1 MRLSPRKPARFSLR
15 RREAGYAGL
24 CAIVCGQQLSTA
36 SAAAIR
42 NRLFAAFDPFHHDS
56 VRRART
62 DKLKRLGLSAPK
74 IKSIREIGKAVAQG
88 RIDLTAV
95 GEMDADAAHAA
106 LVALHGIGPWSADI
120 YLLFCLGHSDAFPAG
135 DLAVQEAARIAFG
148 LRKRPDA
155 KALAKLAEAWRPWR
169 GVAAHLLWAYY
180 HAVKKR
186 DVVPVQSAGAAKKP
200 AKKKREEEKI
210 HKEIRQWLTS
220 TARGSAPRSGT
231 AKQLVVFLHGYGAD
245 GNDLIDIGRAWA
257 GLLPDA
263 AFVSPHAPR
272 PCGQAP
278 SGREWFPLTMR
289 DPGERWRGVTMAAP
303 AAQTFLDAELA
314 RARPAAFGAG
324 AGRIF
329 ARHHDGAACR
339 LAPRRRAGRDRR
351 LFRPAGAAGQRRSRN
366 FRGRDQEPAAGA
378 AGTRR
383 PGPADPDRRAFPRR
397 ARAWRP
403 WRCRSSG
410 TSRPASATASTR
422 KACATAANF
431 LLAALAGAEPAC
443 G

>member
-1 MRLSPRKPARFSLR
+1 MTNFLHSDADLQAGLARLVAADPRLAPIAEKAGRFSLR

-74 IKSIREIGKAVAQG
+74 IKTIREIGKAVAQG

-186 DVVPVQSAGAAKKP
+186 DVVPVQSAAATKKP
-200 AKKKREEEKI
+200 TKKKAKKKK
-210 HKEIRQWLTS
+210 
-220 TARGSAPRSGT
+220 P
-231 AKQLVVFLHGYGAD
+231 
-245 GNDLIDIGRAWA
+245 
-257 GLLPDA
+257 
-263 AFVSPHAPR
+263 
-272 PCGQAP
+272 
-278 SGREWFPLTMR
+278 
-289 DPGERWRGVTMAAP
+289 
-303 AAQTFLDAELA
+303 
-314 RARPAAFGAG
+314 
-324 AGRIF
+324 
-329 ARHHDGAACR
+329 
-339 LAPRRRAGRDRR
+339 
-351 LFRPAGAAGQRRSRN
+351 
-366 FRGRDQEPAAGA
+366 
-378 AGTRR
+378 
-383 PGPADPDRRAFPRR
+383 
-397 ARAWRP
+397 
-403 WRCRSSG
+403 
-410 TSRPASATASTR
+410 TR
-422 KACATAANF
+422 KSGN
-431 LLAALAGAEPAC
+431 G
-443 G
+443 

>member
-1 MRLSPRKPARFSLR
+1 MTNFLHSDADLQAGLARLVAADPRLAPIAEKAGRFSLR

-74 IKSIREIGKAVAQG
+74 IKAIREIGKAVAQG
-88 RIDLTAV
+88 RIDLDRI

-186 DVVPVQSAGAAKKP
+186 DVVPVQSVAAAKKP
-200 AKKKREEEKI
+200 TKKKSK
-210 HKEIRQWLTS
+210 KKK
-220 TARGSAPRSGT
+220 P
-231 AKQLVVFLHGYGAD
+231 
-245 GNDLIDIGRAWA
+245 
-257 GLLPDA
+257 
-263 AFVSPHAPR
+263 
-272 PCGQAP
+272 
-278 SGREWFPLTMR
+278 
-289 DPGERWRGVTMAAP
+289 
-303 AAQTFLDAELA
+303 
-314 RARPAAFGAG
+314 
-324 AGRIF
+324 
-329 ARHHDGAACR
+329 
-339 LAPRRRAGRDRR
+339 
-351 LFRPAGAAGQRRSRN
+351 
-366 FRGRDQEPAAGA
+366 
-378 AGTRR
+378 
-383 PGPADPDRRAFPRR
+383 
-397 ARAWRP
+397 
-403 WRCRSSG
+403 
-410 TSRPASATASTR
+410 TR
-422 KACATAANF
+422 KSGN
-431 LLAALAGAEPAC
+431 G
-443 G
+443 